1 MFSFLTRKDGAAAVE
16 FALVIPIFL
25 LMIAGIIFYGLYF
38 STANAVQQIAAEAA
52 RATVAGLSVAER
64 KQLGQA
70 RAAAQVGLN
79 PLLDPTKMTVTVA
92 ENTDGVK
99 VTVRYDT
106 SSQAMWAFGGLVPT
120 PGKVVERVSVI
131 ATGG

>member
-1 MFSFLTRKDGAAAVE
+1 MLSFLTRKDGATAVE
-16 FALVIPIFL
+16 FALVIPVFL
-25 LMIAGIIFYGLYF
+25 LMVAGIIFYGLYF
-38 STANAVQQIAAEAA
+38 STVNAVQQIAAEAA

-64 KQLGQA
+64 SQLGQS
-70 RAAAQVGLN
+70 RAAAQVVQN

-92 ENTDGVK
+92 EASGSVK

-106 SSQAMWAFGGLVPT
+106 STQAMWAFGGLVPT

-131 ATGG
+131 STGG